1 MELKKIKKLYSY
13 NKGIAFV
20 ATSIR
25 TRMYRCLEFFL
36 KSRTVLFFKP
46 LSNSDSCYDLF
57 YSLILS
63 FINGR
68 ASSIHG
74 SSSSAPSKWDRNANL
89 PGGPSFHSCAAIP
102 VWHQISNY
110 SWADHFL
117 QMTVLACCQQAS
129 DSAGNPGK

>member
-1 MELKKIKKLYSY
+1 MKMELKKIKKLYSY

-63 FINGR
+63 FLMEG
-68 ASSIHG
+68 HLPFM
-74 SSSSAPSKWDRNANL
+74 APAVQPPLNETEMRISL
-89 PGGPSFHSCAAIP
+89 VVHLFTAA
-102 VWHQISNY
+102 
-110 SWADHFL
+110 L
-117 QMTVLACCQQAS
+117 QFQCDIKLVIIAERTTFY
-129 DSAGNPGK
+129 K